1 MLTRDRA
8 SVRDLAA
15 LETFVKVVEQGS
27 FVASAVEMYSSPSWI
42 SKKIARLESE
52 VGKRLLNRTTHE
64 LSLTE
69 CGKIFYQHAVRIL
82 YDVDR
87 AIDSVHETGDDVSG
101 TLRVQ
106 ITPGTGQRIILP
118 LIFAF
123 MREHPQLSIE
133 AAISSG
139 SADVVQRGLDLAIC
153 SGDESDRHSNQA
165 TVEARQIGS
174 AGYQILAS
182 PDYFARFGKPG
193 SPRDLANHRC
203 LIQASQPSARE
214 WLFNDGSEAYS
225 VRVNGTLIVDDWSVL
240 YGAARAGLGIVR
252 LQAMASTLVREE
264 EGLESL
270 FDESVAGGRGIWAF
284 YPHARPLSRK
294 LGLLLSYLEDQ
305 LKS

>member
-15 LETFVKVVEQGS
+15 LKTFVKVVEQGS

-69 CGKIFYQHAVRIL
+69 SGKIFYQHALQIL

-87 AIDSVHETGDDVSG
+87 AIDSVHEAGDDFSG

-118 LIFAF
+118 LMFEF
-123 MREHPQLSIE
+123 MREHPRLSIE
-133 AAISSG
+133 ATICSG
-139 SADVVQRGLDLAIC
+139 SADVVQRGLDLAIR
-153 SGDESDRHSNQA
+153 SGDKNDRSSNQT
-165 TVEARQIGS
+165 TVAARQLAEAR
-174 AGYQILAS
+174 YQILAS
-182 PDYFARFGKPG
+182 PEYFAKFGKPR
-193 SPRDLANHRC
+193 SPRDLANHNC
-203 LIQASQPSARE
+203 LIQANQPAARE
-214 WLFNDGSEAYS
+214 WVFSDGTQPYS
-225 VRVNGTLIVDDWSVL
+225 VRVNGTLIVDDWTVL
-240 YGAARAGLGIVR
+240 YGAAHAGLGIAR
-252 LQAMASTLVREE
+252 LQTTASALVRED

-270 FDESVAGGRGIWAF
+270 FDDSVAGSRVIWAF
-284 YPHARPLSRK
+284 YPHARSLSRK
-294 LGLLLSYLEDQ
+294 LELLLAYLEER